1 MLTRRSALTAAAA
14 GLSSPALAQGAAR
27 NVLRF
32 VPHANL
38 STNDPIGTTGN
49 ITRNHGYMVYDTLYG
64 ADAALTPSPQMAAG
78 HVVEDDGRRWTITLR
93 EGLKFHDGERVL
105 AKDAVASL
113 KRWMKRSPW
122 GGKLEP
128 VLDEL
133 SAADDRRIVF
143 RLKRPFP
150 TLPDTLAKPDV
161 SPLFIMPERLA
172 ATDPYTQIREAVGSG
187 PFRFV
192 QNEWNPGQRAV
203 WAKFDGYVPRD
214 DAPSGTA
221 GRKAPLVDRVEW
233 TIIPDSS
240 TAAAALANGE
250 HDYWEYPLHDLLPT
264 LRRNSGVVV
273 GQRLS
278 QGTYA
283 CCRFNQLHPPFDNA
297 AIRRA
302 VLMAVD
308 QRDYMR
314 AVVGDTPGSWE
325 ECPSYFTCGT
335 PVSVSSGSDTLK
347 VRSLDRAKAAL
358 QAAGYKGEKV
368 VLLAPSDYPQIN
380 AVSLVTADLLQ
391 RMGFNLELVATDWGT
406 MVQRRANREPVDKG
420 GWSVIH
426 TTWTGGSTLNP
437 ALNQF
442 ARTNGERAWFG
453 WPSDDEIEKLR
464 DSWFDADAAEQVRIA
479 DRIQARAFEV
489 VPYVPLGFYW
499 QPSAWRNTLTGVEKN
514 HVTSFWNI
522 GKA

>member
-1 MLTRRSALTAAAA
+1 MRRRHLLAAA
-14 GLSSPALAQGAAR
+14 GAAALPLPALSQGAAAR
-27 NVLRF
+27 TLR
-32 VPHANL
+32 VIPQANL
-38 STNDPIGTTGN
+38 TSLDPVWTTAVV
-49 ITRNHGYMVYDTLYG
+49 TRNHSLMVYDQLVG
-64 ADAALTPSPQMAAG
+64 LDIDLKPRPQMVEG
-78 HVVEDDGRRWTITLR
+78 WTIEDDGKSWTFTLR
-93 EGLKFHDGERVL
+93 QGLKFHDNEPVR
-105 AKDAVASL
+105 AQDCVASI
-113 KRWMKRSPW
+113 KRWIVRDTI
-122 GGKLEP
+122 GQTLAQR
-128 VLDEL
+128 LDEL
-133 SAADDRRIVF
+133 SALDDRRFRF

-150 TLPDTLAKPDV
+150 TLADTLAKPDV

-172 ATDPYTQIREAVGSG
+172 ATDPYTQLREAIGSG
-187 PFRFV
+187 PFRFL
-192 QNEWNPGQRAV
+192 QDEWNPGQRAA
-203 WAKFDGYVPRD
+203 WGKFDGYVPRD

-233 TIIPDSS
+233 TIISDSS
-240 TAAAALANGE
+240 TAAAALANDE
-250 HDYWEYPLHDLLPT
+250 HDYWEYPLHDLLPA

-283 CCRFNQLHPPFDNA
+283 CCRFNQLHPPFDNQ
-297 AIRRA
+297 AIRQA

-325 ECPSYFTCGT
+325 ECPAYFTCGT
-335 PVSVSSGSDTLK
+335 PVSVSSGSETLK
-347 VRSLDRAKAAL
+347 VRDMDRAKAAL

-368 VLLAPSDYPQIN
+368 VLMAPSDYPQIN
-380 AVSLVTADLLQ
+380 AVSMVTADLLK
-391 RMGFNLELVATDWGT
+391 RMGFNLEVVATDWGT
-406 MVQRRANREPVDKG
+406 LVQRRASRESVDKG

-426 TTWTGGSTLNP
+426 TTWTGGSTINP

-453 WPSDDEIEKLR
+453 WPSDAEIEKLR
-464 DSWFDADAAEQVRIA
+464 DAWFDADAAEQVRITE
-479 DRIQARAFEV
+479 RIQARAFEV

-499 QPSAWRNTLTGVEKN
+499 QPSAWRNSLTGVEKN